1 MKLGE
6 LNEEIGKISMVKCHR
21 AFVSPGKNKDTVDAD
36 IPVEIVDIYIKDE
49 ISLRQAIEELDSTC
63 VLDHCYAAITNA
75 GAEKIYL
82 TDKGKERLIRYD
94 SEHFSSLEELSEK
107 KDILI
112 HWNTIKE
119 IKLSFNVGSLS
130 MIFG

>member
-6 LNEEIGKISMVKCHR
+6 LNKEIEKISMVKYHR
-21 AFVSPGKNKDTVDAD
+21 AFVSPGKDKDTVDAD
-36 IPVEIVDIYIKDE
+36 TPVEIADIYIKDE
-49 ISLRQAIEELDSTC
+49 ISLGQAIEELDSMC
-63 VLDHCYAAITNA
+63 ILDHCYAAITNTN
-75 GAEKIYL
+75 AEKIYL

-94 SEHFSSLEELSEK
+94 SENFSSLEELAEK
-107 KDILI
+107 KDMLI
-112 HWNTIKE
+112 HWNAIKE